1 MLAQPET
8 SNARLQSTNA
18 DSREVDKRPSNVG
31 GIFGVQIGN
40 PIPGEAVELGL
51 LTLQAQPAAELGQ
64 RSKPCQRHE
73 KHGTD
78 V

>member
-1 MLAQPET
+1 MQIPE
-8 SNARLQSTNA
+8 RLI
-18 DSREVDKRPSNVG
+18 RGHLMWE

-51 LTLQAQPAAELGQ
+51 LTLQAQPAAELRQG
-64 RSKPCQRHE
+64 SKPCQRYE